1 VFCRQCVRSPGMIVF
16 MQGRERAD
24 RQLLDAGALVGHLV
38 PAGSM
43 FAFLAAHRGEL
54 FTDEDFADLFP
65 SGRGRPSVPA
75 SVMASVMVLQVLHDC
90 SDSGAA
96 EAARCD
102 LRWKA
107 ACGFPLDHAGFDPS
121 TLVYWRRRLA
131 RSDRPHRISG
141 AVRRVITGTG
151 VLKGR
156 RRRAVDSTILAD
168 AVATQDTIT
177 QLVAAVHRVARVVP
191 GAAGQVAGLCT
202 GHDYSVPGKPQID
215 WDDPQAK
222 DGLVSA
228 LVNDANALLSVLDD
242 GELDEQAAS
251 ALGLLALVAGQ
262 DVEPAQGSDGTGG
275 RWRIA
280 RKVAE
285 DRVISTVDP
294 DARHTRKSPDNRRDG
309 YRAHLAA
316 CPETGI
322 ITGEQLTKAAGEEN
336 SDAAVAVA
344 LLAAEDELAGVYGDS
359 AYGTGDLRA
368 ALDEA
373 GHTAVIKPRP
383 LRPAVEGGFTVDN
396 FAADEHAETVTCP
409 AGVTRR
415 VSARRIVTFGAACR
429 GCPLRARCTAS
440 KTGRTLKLHPRDAL
454 LRAARRDWAARP
466 ALREDYK
473 KFRPNV
479 ERVISQVASRGGR
492 RLKRAAEAR
501 HVMDTRISQ
510 FCVDAVDVLRTGR
523 CRVAGWLWRAARN
536 SQFWARPAIDGDPG
550 IVLRC
555 PPRAS
560 DLVGANG
567 SIWPAGVSA
576 VARGGLGASA
586 T

>member
-1 VFCRQCVRSPGMIVF
+1 MSWDDGV

-24 RQLLDAGALVGHLV
+24 RQLLDAQALVGHLV

-54 FTDEDFADLFP
+54 FGDDDFADLFP
-65 SGRGRPSVPA
+65 SGKGRPSVPA
-75 SVMASVMVLQVLHDC
+75 SVMASVMVLQVLHDY
-90 SDSGAA
+90 SDSEAA

-107 ACGFPLDHAGFDPS
+107 ACGFPLDHGGFDPS

-131 RSDRPHRISG
+131 RSDRPHRVNE
-141 AVRRVITGTG
+141 AVAAVVTQTG
-151 VLKGR
+151 VLAGR

-177 QLVAAVHRVARVVP
+177 QLVAAIRRVARVVP
-191 GAAGQVAGLCT
+191 GAAGQVAELCSA
-202 GHDYSVPGKPQID
+202 HDYSVPGKPQID

-222 DGLVSA
+222 DTLVSA
-228 LVNDANALLSVLDD
+228 LVNDAHALLAVLGD

-262 DVEPAQGSDGTGG
+262 DVEPAEGSDGTDG

-285 DRVISTVDP
+285 DRVISVNDP
-294 DARHTRKSPDNRRDG
+294 EARHTRKSPENRRDG

-336 SDAAVAVA
+336 SDAAVAAA

-368 ALDEA
+368 ALDDA

-383 LRPAVEGGFTVDN
+383 LKPAVEGGFT
-396 FAADEHAETVTCP
+396 ADDFTVGEHAGTVTCP

-415 VSARRIVTFGAACR
+415 ISARRIVTFGAACR

-440 KTGRTLKLHPRDAL
+440 KTGRTLNLHPRDAL

-466 ALREDYK
+466 GLREDYK
-473 KFRPNV
+473 KYRPNV

-492 RLKRAAEAR
+492 RLK
-501 HVMDTRISQ
+501 
-510 FCVDAVDVLRTGR
+510 LRYLGT
-523 CRVAGWLWRAARN
+523 ARN
-536 SQFWARPAIDGDPG
+536 NAWLKNRTAALNLRNLITRGLEHQNGTWALA
-550 IVLRC
+550 
-555 PPRAS
+555 
-560 DLVGANG
+560 
-567 SIWPAGVSA
+567 
-576 VARGGLGASA
+576 
-586 T
+586 